1 MGTLKRRRAQVNET
15 QAIDCLKAAVEKV
28 GSQDK
33 FGALHGMTGS
43 LVGMIIRRERSLSKP
58 VLDAIGLECV
68 ESRVYRR
75 KAKGASS

>member
-1 MGTLKRRRAQVNET
+1 MSED
-15 QAIDCLKAAVEKV
+15 QALSVLAAAIKAA

-75 KAKGASS
+75 KSKGASS